1 MVSRIAYFNPINSA
15 ESSHDQG
22 TKDSETS
29 DVYSFRGSH
38 VTIGR
43 RFFRSFSKY
52 YSDNSTE
59 SLISQAGCKN
69 VPELAAIIL
78 SRTQL
83 KRGQPELALELLQS
97 FVAQY
102 GETMR
107 IKEEIAR
114 VLSALSRS

>member
-1 MVSRIAYFNPINSA
+1 MVSRIAYYNPIDAA
-15 ESSHDQG
+15 ESNNDMAMR
-22 TKDSETS
+22 DSETA
-29 DVYSFRGSH
+29 DIYSFRGSQ
-38 VTIGR
+38 VTMGR

-52 YSDNSTE
+52 YSENSAE
-59 SLISQAGCKN
+59 SLVSKAGGKN

-97 FVAQY
+97 YIAKY
-102 GETMR
+102 GETLR